1 MDMTQER
8 EQYIERKLM
17 ETLNSFKESMQK
29 VAQDAVSEVY
39 GDVLPYV
46 VSDAEFNIANRVE
59 GCVKNLIA
67 GDFEDVSA
75 DGLSVRLQVS
85 DSYGMKHRIHIPN
98 YTKMFDKIYE
108 MYKDELQNEKIK
120 ALEIELTILRDVVNS
135 RNGYY

>member
-1 MDMTQER
+1 MDMAQER
-8 EQYIERKLM
+8 EQYIEHKLM
-17 ETLNSFKESMQK
+17 EALNSFKESMQK

-67 GDFEDVSA
+67 GDFEDVSS
-75 DGLSVRLQVS
+75 DGLSVLLQVS
-85 DSYGMKHRIHIPN
+85 DSYGINHRIHISN

-120 ALEIELTILRDVVNS
+120 ALESELTILRDVVNS

>member
-1 MDMTQER
+1 MDMTQQR

-17 ETLNSFKESMQK
+17 ETLNSFKESMKK
-29 VAQDAVSEVY
+29 VAEDAVSEVY

-67 GDFEDVSA
+67 GDFQDVST
-75 DGLSVRLQVS
+75 DELSIILQVS
-85 DSYGMKHRIHIPN
+85 DSYGMNHRIHIAN

-120 ALEIELTILRDVVNS
+120 ALESEVNILRDAVNS

>member
-29 VAQDAVSEVY
+29 VAEDAVSEVY

-46 VSDAEFNIANRVE
+46 VSDTEFNIANRVE
-59 GCVKNLIA
+59 GCIKNLIA
-67 GDFEDVSA
+67 GDFQDVST
-75 DGLSVRLQVS
+75 DELSIFLQVS
-85 DSYGMKHRIHIPN
+85 DSYGMNHRIHIAN

-108 MYKDELQNEKIK
+108 MYKDDLQNEKIK
-120 ALEIELTILRDVVNS
+120 ALESEVKILRGAVNH

>member
-1 MDMTQER
+1 MEMTQER

-17 ETLNSFKESMQK
+17 ETLNSFKESMKK
-29 VAQDAVSEVY
+29 VAEDAVSEVY

-67 GDFEDVSA
+67 GDFQDVST
-75 DGLSVRLQVS
+75 DELSIILKVS
-85 DSYGMKHRIHIPN
+85 DSYGMKHRIHISN

-108 MYKDELQNEKIK
+108 MYKYELQNEKIK
-120 ALEIELTILRDVVNS
+120 ALESEVNILRDAVSS

>member
-1 MDMTQER
+1 MDMAQER
-8 EQYIERKLM
+8 EQYIEHKLM
-17 ETLNSFKESMQK
+17 EALNSFKESMQK

-67 GDFEDVSA
+67 GDFEDVST

-85 DSYGMKHRIHIPN
+85 DSYGVKHRIHIAN

-108 MYKDELQNEKIK
+108 VYKDELQNEKIK
-120 ALEIELTILRDVVNS
+120 ALESEVKILRDAVSS

>member
-17 ETLNSFKESMQK
+17 ETLNSFKESMKK
-29 VAQDAVSEVY
+29 VAEDAVSEVY
-39 GDVLPYV
+39 TDVLPYV

-67 GDFEDVSA
+67 GDFEDVST
-75 DGLSVRLQVS
+75 DGLSVRLEVS
-85 DSYGMKHRIHIPN
+85 DSYGMKHRIHISN

-108 MYKDELQNEKIK
+108 MYKDELRNEKIK
-120 ALEIELTILRDVVNS
+120 ALEDEVVRLRED
-135 RNGYY
+135 GYY

>member
-1 MDMTQER
+1 MEMTQER

-17 ETLNSFKESMQK
+17 ETLNSFKESMKK
-29 VAQDAVSEVY
+29 VAEDAVSEVY
-39 GDVLPYV
+39 ADVLPYV

-67 GDFEDVSA
+67 GDFQDVSTNE
-75 DGLSVRLQVS
+75 LSVRLAVS
-85 DSYGMKHRIHIPN
+85 DSYGMKHLIHISN

-108 MYKDELQNEKIK
+108 TYKHELQNEKIK
-120 ALEIELTILRDVVNS
+120 ALEDEITRLRDAVNH

>member
-17 ETLNSFKESMQK
+17 ETLNSFKESMRK
-29 VAQDAVSEVY
+29 VAEEAVSDVY
-39 GDVLPYV
+39 ADVLPYV
-46 VSDAEFNIANRVE
+46 VSDTEFNIANRVE
-59 GCVKNLIA
+59 GCVRNLIA
-67 GDFEDVSA
+67 GDFQDVST
-75 DGLSVRLQVS
+75 DELSILLQVS
-85 DSYGMKHRIHIPN
+85 DSYGMNHRIHIAN

-120 ALEIELTILRDVVNS
+120 ALESEVKILRDAVNQ

>member
-1 MDMTQER
+1 MGMTQER
-8 EQYIERKLM
+8 EQYIESKLM
-17 ETLNSFKESMQK
+17 ETLNSFKESMKK
-29 VAQDAVSEVY
+29 VAEDAVSEVY

-59 GCVKNLIA
+59 ACVKNLIA
-67 GDFEDVSA
+67 GDFQDVST
-75 DGLSVRLQVS
+75 DELSIILQVS
-85 DSYGMKHRIHIPN
+85 DSYGMNHRIHIAN

-120 ALEIELTILRDVVNS
+120 ALESEVKILRDAVNH

>member
-8 EQYIERKLM
+8 EQHIERKLM
-17 ETLNSFKESMQK
+17 ETLNSFKESMRR
-29 VAQDAVSEVY
+29 VAEDAVSEVY

-67 GDFEDVSA
+67 GDFEDVSS
-75 DGLSVRLQVS
+75 DGLSVLLQVS
-85 DSYGMKHRIHIPN
+85 DSYGMKHRIHIAN

-120 ALEIELTILRDVVNS
+120 QLESEVKILRDAVNT

>member
-17 ETLNSFKESMQK
+17 ETLNSFKESMKK
-29 VAQDAVSEVY
+29 VAEDAVSEVY

-67 GDFEDVSA
+67 GDFQDVST
-75 DGLSVRLQVS
+75 DELSIILQVS
-85 DSYGMKHRIHIPN
+85 DSYGMNHRIHIAN

-120 ALEIELTILRDVVNS
+120 ALESEVKSLRDAVNH

>member
-29 VAQDAVSEVY
+29 VAEDAVSEVY
-39 GDVLPYV
+39 ADVLPYV

-67 GDFEDVSA
+67 GDFEDVSS
-75 DGLSVRLQVS
+75 DGLSIRLQVS
-85 DSYGMKHRIHIPN
+85 DSYGMKHRIHIAN

-120 ALEIELTILRDVVNS
+120 ALEIELAILRDAVSS